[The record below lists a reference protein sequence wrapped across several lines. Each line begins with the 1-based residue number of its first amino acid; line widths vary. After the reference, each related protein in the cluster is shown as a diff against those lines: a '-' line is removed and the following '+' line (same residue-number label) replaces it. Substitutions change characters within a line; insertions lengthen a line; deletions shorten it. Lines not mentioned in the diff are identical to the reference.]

1 MHTVVYLNQPKS
13 SKNSYITNIDSNNN
27 NNSNTG
33 MLSYSSNNT
42 HSSNSIVGNSLYSR
56 EHSSSI
62 VDRSSNIVKSYTHNV
77 NYVSVATRNYVAS
90 LL

>member
-1 MHTVVYLNQPKS
+1 MLKLNA
-13 SKNSYITNIDSNNN
+13 
-27 NNSNTG
+27 
-33 MLSYSSNNT
+33 NNT
-42 HSSNSIVGNSLYSR
+42 HSNSIVGNSLYSR

-62 VDRSSNIVKSYTHNV
+62 VNIVKTSTHNV

>member
-1 MHTVVYLNQPKS
+1 
-13 SKNSYITNIDSNNN
+13 
-27 NNSNTG
+27 
-33 MLSYSSNNT
+33 MLKDNANNT
-42 HSSNSIVGNSLYSR
+42 HSSNSPYSK

-62 VDRSSNIVKSYTHNV
+62 VDYSSNTIRSYAHNV

>member
-1 MHTVVYLNQPKS
+1 
-13 SKNSYITNIDSNNN
+13 
-27 NNSNTG
+27 
-33 MLSYSSNNT
+33 MLKDNANNT
-42 HSSNSIVGNSLYSR
+42 HSNSIVGNSLYSSR

-62 VDRSSNIVKSYTHNV
+62 VNIVKTSTHNV

>member
-1 MHTVVYLNQPKS
+1 
-13 SKNSYITNIDSNNN
+13 
-27 NNSNTG
+27 
-33 MLSYSSNNT
+33 MLKLDANNT
-42 HSSNSIVGNSLYSR
+42 HSSNSLYSK

-62 VDRSSNIVKSYTHNV
+62 VNIVKSYAHNV